1 MPPLSPQGRSK
12 LSETHLLPDEMLGG
26 HLHREH
32 FKVYIKDYIYY
43 IYSRF
48 FYRILKELLKI
59 IYIYIKQILV

>member
-1 MPPLSPQGRSK
+1 MPPLPPLGRSK

-32 FKVYIKDYIYY
+32 FK
-43 IYSRF
+43 YSRF